1 MKNILLEQF
10 SPLCEIQA
18 FVEEDESGVYFYL
31 WDFPGQEYAN
41 IRSCWVRNYGPAPE
55 SLDFSAM
62 EDGHAPMLPRDC
74 CAHPSGA
81 EKLDPDKLSIIWFA
95 EGDAAALLYE
105 DEVLAVI
112 PGWAGQGP
120 DGASYPAYARDCI
133 AESPL
138 CFPLGTPDTN
148 ALFARIESA
157 RQFWA
162 SWDEH
167 PWPELQHQY
176 LDAITS
182 ALGPV
187 KNYYGIDGGHWPPKA
202 LVTIEKGEVT
212 YAVTLGVSI
221 VPQPKVEQ
229 YTESPERLRRFE
241 LAFACETKWLAE
253 NEQQLLS
260 YISGQTSL
268 PWSYLTFLAQGHT
281 IPCQE
286 ISQIDSR
293 FTAML
298 LAQPEHAPAIP
309 FADVYGDPVNL
320 LWMIPLT
327 QQERQFAEANGTEA
341 LIRLAAGTTDE
352 WIFNRNEKWINSSE
366 N

>member
-1 MKNILLEQF
+1 MRIFFLAAIFLPPIVNYGILPLFLQVYIYLFLRSTIFPLEGDLMKNILLEQF

-31 WDFPGQEYAN
+31 WIFPDRNTPTSAPAGCETTGQPRVARFFRDGRRPCAHAAARLLCASVWGGKARPGQTVDHL
-41 IRSCWVRNYGPAPE
+41 VRG
-55 SLDFSAM
+55 
-62 EDGHAPMLPRDC
+62 
-74 CAHPSGA
+74 
-81 EKLDPDKLSIIWFA
+81 
-95 EGDAAALLYE
+95 GDAAALLYE

-229 YTESPERLRRFE
+229 YTESPERCAALSWLLPAKRNGWLKMNSSFSPTSAGKRRFPGR
-241 LAFACETKWLAE
+241 T
-253 NEQQLLS
+253 
-260 YISGQTSL
+260 
-268 PWSYLTFLAQGHT
+268 
-281 IPCQE
+281 
-286 ISQIDSR
+286 
-293 FTAML
+293 
-298 LAQPEHAPAIP
+298 
-309 FADVYGDPVNL
+309 
-320 LWMIPLT
+320 
-327 QQERQFAEANGTEA
+327 
-341 LIRLAAGTTDE
+341 
-352 WIFNRNEKWINSSE
+352 
-366 N
+366 